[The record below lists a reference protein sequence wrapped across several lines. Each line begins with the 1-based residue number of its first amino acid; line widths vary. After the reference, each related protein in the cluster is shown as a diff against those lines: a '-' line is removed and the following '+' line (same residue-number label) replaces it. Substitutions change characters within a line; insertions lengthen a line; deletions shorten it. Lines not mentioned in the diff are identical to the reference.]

1 MSGSVVNSVLNHCN
15 RLQSEDQRPDFREVW
30 TSVKG
35 KHMSQMSLFDCDY
48 TRFAGVMPAVRAA
61 MRRAAG
67 APDSVGRKGLVDK
80 INLITTE
87 AEIRLTG
94 GQGTSISKDTLD
106 KWLSPS
112 DTSHP
117 PSVLAVL
124 VFCRACDNFDA
135 LRVIVQAVGMDLMT
149 PEDRRLRDYA
159 EADLRMKEA
168 RKRKKRLE
176 EGL

>member
-67 APDSVGRKGLVDK
+67 APDSVGRNGLVDK

-106 KWLSPS
+106 K
-112 DTSHP
+112 
-117 PSVLAVL
+117 
-124 VFCRACDNFDA
+124 
-135 LRVIVQAVGMDLMT
+135 
-149 PEDRRLRDYA
+149 
-159 EADLRMKEA
+159 
-168 RKRKKRLE
+168 
-176 EGL
+176 

>member
-1 MSGSVVNSVLNHCN
+1 MDKRQRKVHVSDVPF
-15 RLQSEDQRPDFREVW
+15 RLRLHPVCRSHAR
-30 TSVKG
+30 S
-35 KHMSQMSLFDCDY
+35 
-48 TRFAGVMPAVRAA
+48 TRRH
-61 MRRAAG
+61 AAG

-159 EADLRMKEA
+159 EADLKMKEA
-168 RKRKKRLE
+168 RKRKRRLE

>member
-1 MSGSVVNSVLNHCN
+1 
-15 RLQSEDQRPDFREVW
+15 
-30 TSVKG
+30 
-35 KHMSQMSLFDCDY
+35 MSQMSLFDCDY

-67 APDSVGRKGLVDK
+67 APDSVGRNGLVDK

-124 VFCRACDNFDA
+124 VFCRACEDFDA
-135 LRVIVQAVGMDLMT
+135 LRVIVRAVGMDLMT